1 MIKQTIVICPK
12 FVLIKK
18 TVIYGFQN
26 YALGRGKKKGGDKN
40 GNVTFVIKCLYQAS
54 YHWHLFQLSCINNF
68 NIS

>member
-40 GNVTFVIKCLYQAS
+40 GNVTFVIKCL
-54 YHWHLFQLSCINNF
+54 
-68 NIS
+68 